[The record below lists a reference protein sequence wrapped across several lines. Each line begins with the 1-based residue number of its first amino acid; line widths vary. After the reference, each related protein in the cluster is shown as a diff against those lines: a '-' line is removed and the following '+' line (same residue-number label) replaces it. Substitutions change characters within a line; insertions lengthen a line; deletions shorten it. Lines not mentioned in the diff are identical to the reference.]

1 MNNSFVGDLS
11 KVFGNRKS
19 SKDIGN
25 FLHCLGFLESKT
37 SILYRKLSEKTVNS
51 AFSSGFLK
59 ISLNAKKHSETLDEI
74 AVKVGRS
81 RMDDRECA
89 RRLNSACDSLEMV
102 SKKIEHKKLLSL
114 KDLLE
119 IVTVLEGSLGTESY
133 MLIQAKTF
141 LAMAPQICRLYDV
154 HLEKFENLLYGIASD
169 EETHIEILE
178 NIKETI
184 DAKINVKEGNLPNVK
199 YKNPDSWRVSVP
211 G

>member
-1 MNNSFVGDLS
+1 M
-11 KVFGNRKS
+11 FGKQKS

-59 ISLNAKKHSETLDEI
+59 ISHNAKKHSETLDEI

-81 RMDDRECA
+81 RMDDRTCA
-89 RRLNSACDSLEMV
+89 KRLDSACNSLEMV
-102 SKKIEHKKLLSL
+102 SKKIEHKELLSL
-114 KDLLE
+114 NDLLE
-119 IVTVLEGSLGTESY
+119 IVSVLEGSLGTESF

-141 LAMAPQICRLYDV
+141 LAMAPQICRLYGV
-154 HLEKFENLLYGIASD
+154 HLEKFENLFYAIASD

-178 NIKETI
+178 NIKDTI
-184 DAKINVKEGNLPNVK
+184 SLKLTVKDGNLPNVK

-211 G
+211 S

>member
-1 MNNSFVGDLS
+1 M
-11 KVFGNRKS
+11 FGTQKS

-25 FLHCLGFLESKT
+25 FLHCLGFLESRT
-37 SILYRKLSEKTVNS
+37 SILYKELSEKTVNS
-51 AFSSGFLK
+51 TFSSSFLK
-59 ISLNAKKHSETLDEI
+59 ISQNAKKHSETLDEI

-102 SKKIEHKKLLSL
+102 SKKIEHKQLLSL

-119 IVTVLEGSLGTESY
+119 IVSVLEGSLGEESY

-141 LAMAPQICRLYDV
+141 LAMAPQICRLYGV
-154 HLEKFENLLYGIASD
+154 NLEKFENLLYGIASD

-178 NIKETI
+178 NIKAAL
-184 DAKINVKEGNLPNVK
+184 DSKMNVKEGSAPNVK
-199 YKNPDSWRVSVP
+199 YTNPDSWSVAASNRQ
-211 G
+211 